1 MHKACLLLAYRIQN
15 SKSAH
20 IHKQRTIQDM
30 ITELRLQNWKSFSDA
45 KLYIDPITII
55 IGTNASGKS
64 NIFDAL
70 KLLCALASPADV
82 AEIAKDVRGGA
93 EGIIRRGQNNCTLT
107 AVMDTDKAKEQLTYT
122 IELGFD
128 NQKNICV
135 KGEKLILSNTCTKT
149 DLTLFETKEL
159 DKNNPSMVSVALYT
173 EGKPRSQNFPVK
185 SSILSQIEYVNCNRK
200 IKDAAETVTANFKKI
215 RLANPIPE
223 RMRDFA
229 PLSKNLAED
238 TSNLAGYLANLSSET
253 QSQTYDAIMKYLRPL
268 PDKDIKSIRAEKVPL
283 TDMAMLFCTEE
294 WQEGI
299 TQAQSARGMSDGTL
313 RFAGIIA
320 MLVTA
325 ENNSLVLLEELDK
338 GVHPSRAKN
347 LVTML
352 NEIGQQKQLDII
364 CTTHNATFVDELGPQ
379 MIPFIS
385 YVKRNESNGCTD
397 IRLLEENE
405 KLARL
410 MATKSVGDMMTNN
423 DL

>member
-1 MHKACLLLAYRIQN
+1 
-15 SKSAH
+15 
-20 IHKQRTIQDM
+20 M

-70 KLLCALASPADV
+70 KLLCAIASPADI
-82 AEIAKDVRGGA
+82 ADIAKDVRGGA
-93 EGIIRRGQNNCTLT
+93 EGIIRREQTDCTLT
-107 AVMDTDKAKEQLTYT
+107 AVMDTDKTTEQLTYT
-122 IELGFD
+122 ITLGFD
-128 NQKNICV
+128 KQKNISIS
-135 KGEKLILSNTCTKT
+135 GEALILSNANTKKE
-149 DLTLFETKEL
+149 LTLIERKEIDET
-159 DKNNPSMVSVALYT
+159 NSSIVSVNLYT
-173 EGKPRSQNFPVK
+173 EGKPRSQKFPAK

-200 IKDAAETVTANFKKI
+200 IKDAAETVVANFKKI
-215 RLANPIPE
+215 RMSNPIPE
-223 RMRDFA
+223 RMRDFS
-229 PLSKNLAED
+229 PLSKYIAED
-238 TSNLAGYLANLSSET
+238 ASNLAGYLANLDADT
-253 QSQTYDAIMKYLRPL
+253 QVQTYEAIMKYLRPL
-268 PDKDIKSIRAEKVPL
+268 PDKDIKSIRAEKVAL

-294 WQEGI
+294 WQKDN
-299 TQAQSARGMSDGTL
+299 TQDQSARGMSDGTL
-313 RFAGIIA
+313 RYAGILA
-320 MLVTA
+320 TLVTA
-325 ENNSLVLLEELDK
+325 ENHSIVLLEELDK

-352 NEIGQQKQLDII
+352 KEIGRQKQLDII

-385 YVKRNESNGCTD
+385 YVKRNVADGCTD

-410 MATKSVGDMMTNN
+410 MATRTVGGMMTNN